1 MWMDYESEMGALS
14 SLTAIKNFAML
25 ALASRQARTARL
37 RACSFSQG
45 SEKRNSSLSRFSWR
59 LNLRFIQPKKFRDMI
74 RRGDA
79 RIDHE
84 GSGNPAS

>member
-37 RACSFSQG
+37 RG
-45 SEKRNSSLSRFSWR
+45 SV
-59 LNLRFIQPKKFRDMI
+59 
-74 RRGDA
+74 
-79 RIDHE
+79 
-84 GSGNPAS
+84 

>member
-25 ALASRQARTARL
+25 RSHPAKLARRDCGG
-37 RACSFSQG
+37 ACSFSQG

-59 LNLRFIQPKKFRDMI
+59 LNLRFIQPKKFREEEC
-74 RRGDA
+74 RG
-79 RIDHE
+79 
-84 GSGNPAS
+84 PCWQL